1 MPTSVAIAK
10 TPINPTVN
18 DLKQILRESLNLIG
32 GLNKIITPNSKIL
45 LKPNA
50 SVAAGPETGRNT
62 DPRILEALINILK
75 ELNPREIIIGESAII
90 GSDTMEAY
98 KASGILNV
106 ANKTGVKI
114 FDLKRRKFVK
124 HKVKDPLILDTIEVS
139 EIINEIDVLIN
150 LPKLKTIPSV
160 PVSIGL
166 KNLKGLLPDPEKKR
180 FHYTCLKKAIVD
192 LNKVVK
198 TDLVI
203 VDGIIACEMYEPKEM
218 NTLILG
224 YDILAVDTIACS
236 IMGIAPE
243 EVEYLNLAG
252 EAHIGTNK
260 INEIILKGANLDE
273 VKKTFVR
280 APSSSE
286 AFAHLFPQVNI
297 IDGDA
302 CSGCASALYM
312 GLKRL
317 KDDNLLTKLNG
328 VNIAMGKN
336 ISSMDLKSS
345 TLYIGNCTRK
355 IGGKKT
361 LPGCP
366 FTSKD
371 LYDTLKNFVN

>member
-1 MPTSVAIAK
+1 MPTSVVIAK
-10 TPINPTVN
+10 TPINPTVKE
-18 DLKQILRESLNLIG
+18 LKQILAENLASIG
-32 GLNKIITPNSKIL
+32 RLENIIQKNSRVL

-50 SVAAGPETGRNT
+50 GVAAGVETGRNT
-62 DPRILEALINILK
+62 DPRLLEALILVLK

-90 GSDTMEAY
+90 GTDTMEAY
-98 KASGILNV
+98 KASGILDV
-106 ANKTGVKI
+106 AYRTGVKI
-114 FDLKRRKFVK
+114 LDLKKGKFTK
-124 HKVKDPLILDTIEVS
+124 HKVKDYLVLDTIEVS
-139 EIINEIDVLIN
+139 QIINEIDILIN

-166 KNLKGLLPDPEKKR
+166 KNLKGLLPDTEKKR

-218 NTLILG
+218 NTLVLG
-224 YDILAVDTIACS
+224 YDVLAVDTTACL
-236 IMGIAPE
+236 IMGIDPY
-243 EVEYLNLAG
+243 EVEYLNLAN

-260 INEIILKGANLDE
+260 KDEIILKGANIEE
-273 VKKTFVR
+273 VKKSFVR

-286 AFAHLFPQVNI
+286 AFAHLYPEVNI
-297 IDGDA
+297 VDGDA
-302 CSGCASALYM
+302 CSGCAAALYM

-328 VNIAMGKN
+328 FNIAMGKK
-336 ISSMDLKSS
+336 ISSEIKSPV
-345 TLYIGNCTRK
+345 LYIGNCACK
-355 IGGKKT
+355 IKGEKN

-366 FTSKD
+366 FTSMD
-371 LYDTLKNFVN
+371 LYDTLKNFAG